1 MQNDRRYYS
10 VWESSSQSWR
20 PSAHS
25 LIKRSRTNIRRFSK
39 ERKSETSWG
48 TRKLYIRAVKDWVR
62 VEFIC
67 TQVTFHAHAWF
78 LFTRLEERD
87 VQVSYESKLKRKNQ
101 LLASR
106 SNKLKRF
113 GDHVPNL
120 LGSIAEAYA
129 TGRFLKKPIGPI
141 GDFLLCAFVWQHTKT
156 LPWLSCCIIAKIK

>member
-1 MQNDRRYYS
+1 M
-10 VWESSSQSWR
+10 
-20 PSAHS
+20 
-25 LIKRSRTNIRRFSK
+25 F
-39 ERKSETSWG
+39 
-48 TRKLYIRAVKDWVR
+48 
-62 VEFIC
+62 
-67 TQVTFHAHAWF
+67 
-78 LFTRLEERD
+78 FTRLEERD

-141 GDFLLCAFVWQHTKT
+141 GNFLFCFF
-156 LPWLSCCIIAKIK
+156 C